1 MEREQFRKL
10 LLEEKVEVN
19 DNQLDQFDEYYR
31 ILVQWNEFMNLTAIT
46 DYSDVLVKHFLDSV
60 SLKYAVDSL
69 AASDEEWGKE
79 FNSLKSVIDVGT
91 GAGFPGLPL
100 KIAFPE
106 YRVLLLDSLN
116 KRVKFLNEVI
126 TQFNISDIE
135 AVHSRAEDGARNVN
149 YREKYDIGVS
159 RAVANLS
166 TLCEY
171 VLPYVRVGGYF
182 VAYKSG
188 NVDEE
193 LESSLKAMKVLGGQ
207 LIKKFKFNL
216 PETDIER
223 TLLFIKKTGSTP
235 KKYPRKAGL
244 PGKEPIA

>member
-1 MEREQFRKL
+1 MMQNEYLKEVFAKVG
-10 LLEEKVEVN
+10 LELTENKTQEFIRYAEMLVETNKV
-19 DNQLDQFDEYYR
+19 
-31 ILVQWNEFMNLTAIT
+31 MNLTAIT
-46 DYSDVLVKHFLDSV
+46 EFDQVAVKHFADSCMLYAPIV
-60 SLKYAVDSL
+60 EKARVLAGIKEDASL
-69 AASDEEWGKE
+69 
-79 FNSLKSVIDVGT
+79 IDVGT

-126 TQFNISDIE
+126 TQLNISDIE
-135 AVHSRAEDGARNVN
+135 AVHSRAEDGARNAN
-149 YREKYDIGVS
+149 YRERYDIGVS

-193 LESSLKAMKVLGGQ
+193 LESSMKAIKVLGGQ
-207 LIKKFKFNL
+207 LVKKFKFNL